1 MGSCAVKEEHA
12 IARAQRGWSA
22 PWFSIELVERL
33 LAVISS
39 PVVEA
44 AAGEEAEAP
53 CQARSEI
60 VAISVRFSGVPA
72 VDQSMLHV
80 GSSGVGRRPECITRK
95 STHVG

>member
-1 MGSCAVKEEHA
+1 MGSRAIEEEHA

-22 PWFSIELVERL
+22 PGFSIELLEGL

-72 VDQSMLHV
+72 VDQSMRHV

-95 STHVG
+95 YTRVG

>member
-1 MGSCAVKEEHA
+1 MGSRAIKEEHA
-12 IARAQRGWSA
+12 VARAQRGWSA
-22 PWFSIELVERL
+22 LWFSLELAEGL

-80 GSSGVGRRPECITRK
+80 GSSGVGRHPECNIRN
-95 STHVG
+95 SAREG